1 MSIEKTRSGLG
12 AWLGKAKLPGVA
24 YSALLIAAAS
34 LIQEYVPHNALIYQM
49 VMVALAGALK
59 GLNLNFENVVAEWI
73 SVEVPTPT
81 SVTTRRVDGDPA
93 LIASGM
99 KPEDATHYFEH
110 TYTFEHADGT
120 PVLEGEL
127 TVEPEPYWQRLLL
140 G

>member
-1 MSIEKTRSGLG
+1 MTIEKTRSGLG

-24 YSALLIAAAS
+24 YSALLIAAAAI
-34 LIQEYVPHNALIYQM
+34 IQENVPHNALFYQ
-49 VMVALAGALK
+49 LAMLAITGALK
-59 GLNLNFENVVAEWI
+59 GLNLNFENVVKEWV

-81 SVTTRRVDGDPA
+81 EVTTRSVPIDPA
-93 LIASGM
+93 LRAAGLT
-99 KPEDATHYFEH
+99 PEDATHYFEH